1 MIKTLKGE
9 NSDYQEM
16 TNIDEDINLKKIS
29 GTLNRNKK
37 AISLSSLIFF
47 VVTVFYSY
55 TIPKTWKGNFQIVLS
70 PESKNSSGLS
80 AFAGSSLSRLAG
92 GSFGNDDLMT
102 EVEKLKSPSVLL
114 KVFDFYKKQLDD
126 KSYDKNIIYEEWIKK
141 FNINLTSKTTVLSI
155 NYKDKNKEQVLP
167 VLNKVSEFYK
177 NYSNKQRNKKL
188 DNSLIYLNNQLK
200 EYKIKSLNS
209 LKKAQEFATKNNLIF
224 DDNDTN
230 SNKFTTVRGQN
241 LETTDLMSN
250 PSIDVETRRVLASN
264 NIEVLKIQLSNI
276 KQIDSDLKPIEY
288 LSASSPNLQN
298 LLSYYLTEINVIDNK
313 LVNLRISYKDSDPLI
328 QRLEKKRKSYLE
340 MIKNKTIEFLKAQ
353 KSKEEAILKASIRD
367 DEIMVKFK
375 ELLRE
380 NRSNNNTLINLE
392 EQIKS
397 TNLQK
402 ARNQEPWQLITN
414 PTLFKFPIYPV
425 KKRLAFLGTLLG
437 LLIGILYSFIKES
450 RSKKLYYEEDLE
462 KILVYPKISTIKN
475 LSVDDNNFIALEYSI
490 KKFSSSKDNICILPI
505 GEINKEFIKEFLDK
519 LKSLKFNFEI
529 EICNDLRLLE
539 NYKNTY
545 LVTSKGSTTAT
556 QINEIMNLIK
566 ISNTNI
572 IGWILL
578 DR

>member
-9 NSDYQEM
+9 DSDYQEM

-37 AISLSSLIFF
+37 SISLSALIFF

-70 PESKNSSGLS
+70 PESKNSSRLN

-155 NYKDKNKEQVLP
+155 NYKDKNKEQILP
-167 VLNKVSEFYK
+167 VLNKVSEVYK

-188 DNSLIYLNNQLK
+188 DNSLIYLNNQLE

-209 LKKAQEFATKNNLIF
+209 LKKAQGFATKNNLIF

-230 SNKFTTVRGQN
+230 SNKFKPLDDQN
-241 LETTDLMSN
+241 FETTDLMSN

-276 KQIDSDLKPIEY
+276 QQIDSDLKTIEY

-298 LLSYYLTEINVIDNK
+298 LLSYYLAEINVIDNK
-313 LVNLRISYKDSDPLI
+313 LVNLRISFKDSDPLI

-340 MIKNKTIEFLKAQ
+340 VIKNKTIEFLKAQ

-380 NRSNNNTLINLE
+380 NRSNNSTLINLE

-397 TNLQK
+397 TNLEK

-437 LLIGILYSFIKES
+437 LLIGIIYSFIKES
-450 RSKKLYYEEDLE
+450 RSKKIYYEEDLE

-475 LSVDDNNFIALEYSI
+475 LSEDDNNFIALEYSL
-490 KKFSSSKDNICILPI
+490 KKFSSSKDNICIFPI

-519 LKSLKFNFEI
+519 LRSLKFNFNI
-529 EICNDLRLLE
+529 ETCYDSRLLE
-539 NYKNTY
+539 NYKNAY

-556 QINEIMNLIK
+556 QIYEIMNLIE